1 VLHCTNAPGLGGL
14 GGVRHLHTMPAHR
27 RSRRLPLPARARANL
42 WATLAAFTSL
52 VGLAGLSGCAG
63 WPARAP
69 AGTVP
74 AVPATAASTWQQP
87 VPAGSAVAA
96 ARWWAALGDPALDR
110 LVDAALADA
119 PDARTAALRLRE
131 ARARRDAT
139 AASASPDLG
148 ASGRASRSRSSGA
161 AGGGG
166 RSSTVID
173 LGFDASWEADVWGRL
188 GAATQGADAD
198 VAATAAGVEDL
209 RLSLAAEVA
218 RVYTT
223 LRSVQQ
229 REAVAAQALQRQADT
244 LQITRWR
251 AQAGLVAQTD
261 VLQAETSLAQTA
273 AQQAQLTASRAS
285 AQLQLERLLGRPPG
299 ALGEALAV
307 PAGRGTATGTN
318 GRAAP
323 ASPAVWP
330 QASPVLPALPAG
342 GAVAQPADVLRQ
354 RPDVRQA
361 EAQWRAESA
370 RARQAEAAQF
380 PRLTLSGSLGLQA
393 LTLGTLG
400 QGGYGSLAAAVAAP
414 IVDGGALRA
423 QLALQVAVRDRAAL
437 AYEQAMLT
445 ALSEVEEALASLDA
459 SRRQARSLQQAVAT
473 ARQTA
478 ELARVRYRSGL
489 VDARTVI
496 DAERSVL
503 TLEDSLTS
511 AQAAA
516 LTAWIQWHKALGV
529 GALTDIPPGPA
540 T

>member
-1 VLHCTNAPGLGGL
+1 
-14 GGVRHLHTMPAHR
+14 M
-27 RSRRLPLPARARANL
+27 
-42 WATLAAFTSL
+42 AAFTSL

-69 AGTVP
+69 AGAVP
-74 AVPATAASTWQQP
+74 AVPATAASSWQQP
-87 VPAGSAVAA
+87 VPAGPAVAA

-110 LVDAALADA
+110 LVEAALADA

-131 ARARRDAT
+131 ARARRDIT
-139 AASASPDLG
+139 ASGAAPDLS
-148 ASGRASRSRSSGA
+148 ASGRAARSRGSGA
-161 AGGGG
+161 AGGG

-188 GAATQGADAD
+188 EAATEGADAD
-198 VAATAAGVEDL
+198 VAASAAGVEDL

-307 PAGRGTATGTN
+307 PAGRGTGTGTS
-318 GRAAP
+318 GSAAP

-414 IVDGGALRA
+414 LVDGGALRA
-423 QLALQVAVRDRAAL
+423 QLAAQVAVRDRAAL

-459 SRRQARSLQQAVAT
+459 SRRQARALQQAVAT